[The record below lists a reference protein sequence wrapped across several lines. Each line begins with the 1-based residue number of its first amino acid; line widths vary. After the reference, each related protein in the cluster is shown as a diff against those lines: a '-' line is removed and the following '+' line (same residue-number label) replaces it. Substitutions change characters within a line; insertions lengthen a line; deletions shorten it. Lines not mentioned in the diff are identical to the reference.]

1 MQKSQKKN
9 QLKTFDKIK
18 FNINTKKLSNNE
30 INQVKN
36 YTISRISDLKN
47 EDKKNETKLT
57 KNKNK
62 NYFAKITKN
71 KNTKNNN
78 IFKKKKRKIKTVI

>member
-1 MQKSQKKN
+1 M
-9 QLKTFDKIK
+9 
-18 FNINTKKLSNNE
+18 
-30 INQVKN
+30 KN

-78 IFKKKKRKIKTVI
+78 IFKNKNN